1 MKSKNAG
8 LYIHIPFCRSKCPY
22 CDFYS
27 LRLDESAANVYTDT
41 LIHRIPALA
50 AKYNI
55 TADTV
60 YTVSYTHLRAHETV
74 DVYKRQFFFRMRD
87 NC

>member
-8 LYIHIPFCRSKCPY
+8 LYIHIPFCRNKCPY

-41 LIHRIPALA
+41 LIHRIP
-50 AKYNI
+50 
-55 TADTV
+55 DT
-60 YTVSYTHLRAHETV
+60 YIGQL
-74 DVYKRQFFFRMRD
+74 Q
-87 NC
+87 

>member
-27 LRLDESAANVYTDT
+27 LRLDESAANVYT
-41 LIHRIPALA
+41 RSSA
-50 AKYNI
+50 AFPLLRQNI
-55 TADTV
+55 T
-60 YTVSYTHLRAHETV
+60 
-74 DVYKRQFFFRMRD
+74 
-87 NC
+87 

>member
-60 YTVSYTHLRAHETV
+60 YIGGEARQNHRRGEGVFCAALR
-74 DVYKRQFFFRMRD
+74 DD
-87 NC
+87 S